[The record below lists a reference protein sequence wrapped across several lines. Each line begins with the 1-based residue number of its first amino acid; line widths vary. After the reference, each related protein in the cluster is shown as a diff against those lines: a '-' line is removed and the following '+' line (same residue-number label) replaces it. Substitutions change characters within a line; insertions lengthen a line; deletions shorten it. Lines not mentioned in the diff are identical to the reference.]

1 MKPQPH
7 ALNIENEINYPKGLA
22 MTRSLFCILLLAI
35 IGLTRIALA
44 DAQDA
49 RKTLHVAFRR
59 AIEDMVKKG
68 ERDPH
73 IIADFAMERTQT
85 ERQQFFNARVMEG
98 VRLGLRRNEAEENAA
113 AEIKDMLGGLLESIL
128 PWQESPRK

>member
-1 MKPQPH
+1 
-7 ALNIENEINYPKGLA
+7 

-49 RKTLHVAFRR
+49 RKTLHVAFKR

-68 ERDPH
+68 ERDPY
-73 IIADFAMERTQT
+73 IIADFAMARTQT
-85 ERQQFFNARVMEG
+85 ERQQFFIARVMEG
-98 VRLGLRRNEAEENAA
+98 VRLGLRRSEAEENAT
-113 AEIKDMLGGLLESIL
+113 AEIKDMLDGLLESIL
-128 PWQESPRK
+128 PSAEISSSKMSRQT